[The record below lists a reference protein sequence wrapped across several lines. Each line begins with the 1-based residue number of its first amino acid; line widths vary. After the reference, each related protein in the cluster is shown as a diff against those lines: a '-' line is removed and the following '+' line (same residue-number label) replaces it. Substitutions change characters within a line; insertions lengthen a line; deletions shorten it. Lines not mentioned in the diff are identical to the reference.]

1 MAAAVYGFCLCTGEP
16 ESRTH
21 ARTRSSRN
29 LQGQHLILWIAP
41 RQSGGLPAPGH
52 LGRYTENSEGFGF
65 SCVRQDEFL
74 PQSVLQTEV
83 VFLLG
88 RNTTVPGI
96 HFAHEFNMEIHE

>member
-29 LQGQHLILWIAP
+29 LQGL
-41 RQSGGLPAPGH
+41 LPGNQDTRPASGH
-52 LGRYTENSEGFGF
+52 LGHYTENSEGFGF

-88 RNTTVPGI
+88 RKTTVPGI
-96 HFAHEFNMEIHE
+96 HFVHEFNMEIHE

>member
-1 MAAAVYGFCLCTGEP
+1 MHRGTGKQDSRQNQKQPEPSRAAPDSLDCSQAIRRL
-16 ESRTH
+16 
-21 ARTRSSRN
+21 ASSRPPWT
-29 LQGQHLILWIAP
+29 LH
-41 RQSGGLPAPGH
+41 R
-52 LGRYTENSEGFGF
+52 ENSEGFGF

-96 HFAHEFNMEIHE
+96 HSVHEFNMEIHE